1 MSRKPVRSLAGR
13 SRPTSVD
20 DEVAAVKNRVAALRT
35 KPARSGS
42 ATKPD
47 PLVRY
52 FMGKE
57 QRHPADSV
65 ESSAMH
71 NAGIDCSHAA
81 TSSESKVVPARST
94 VISSHSRRTVHCP
107 PQGVTS
113 SASSEAKVIPA
124 RSTVISSHSRR
135 TVHCPPQGVTAH
147 PPPCSPAQ
155 RNSSKPLS
163 PIRRSRSLAGSIDP
177 LSPPSAVPEQSA
189 RVTIRISASAV
200 AKWDY
205 FDFRGDINLTETA
218 CGPRGASGVSKSPS
232 VHAKLLK
239 GLANALKISEQ
250 GLRLANFAYKEGT
263 APRGDVLIT
272 VFFDAIVRNG
282 VLTALQQNLSRKPN
296 SSLKLGDV
304 GDCATVVSIDLGAS
318 TIPPDDASPKN
329 TARSLGQ
336 GFLFGIINE
345 EGANHFV
352 VAS

>member
-81 TSSESKVVPARST
+81 TSSESKVV
-94 VISSHSRRTVHCP
+94 
-107 PQGVTS
+107 
-113 SASSEAKVIPA
+113 PA